1 MTLTFDLEYTVL
13 MPKKKV
19 DKNNRRNDILRF
31 QLERVNFKHLIICL
45 KTCQSDPLYQ
55 VDDLAEGQVKGHI
68 DGPATVWL
76 LPGVV

>member
-13 MPKKKV
+13 MPKKA

-45 KTCQSDPLYQ
+45 KTCQ
-55 VDDLAEGQVKGHI
+55 
-68 DGPATVWL
+68 
-76 LPGVV
+76 